1 MLKAKAKAAATAAA
15 QRRKAAAAAAAQQE
29 AAAQQAQAA
38 AAGVGISSTRS
49 GRGIRPNVTQYWIDS
64 AANILAPGGSI
75 QRIGYDQTSFDEAYR
90 VVALE
95 QSPTPLADDD
105 NNNNNN
111 NEAGPSSR
119 IGIFEDERTNESE
132 ANRGDAAEPAKEG
145 ESSFK
150 LNKDDLA
157 YITSN
162 LEVKRDVA
170 VKSLRAHR
178 GDVVAT
184 LRDLT
189 SPVAEAL

>member
-1 MLKAKAKAAATAAA
+1 MSEPSLLWLAPLLVLTLLPPPLSLSHASPT
-15 QRRKAAAAAAAQQE
+15 E
-29 AAAQQAQAA
+29 
-38 AAGVGISSTRS
+38 
-49 GRGIRPNVTQYWIDS
+49 YWVDS

-95 QSPTPLADDD
+95 QSPTPLADD
-105 NNNNNN
+105 NNNNSNNNN

-157 YITSN
+157 YIVS
-162 LEVKRDVA
+162 
-170 VKSLRAHR
+170 SRAR
-178 GDVVAT
+178 ARAPFTDRRYSADRVVREQSRSI
-184 LRDLT
+184 LGR
-189 SPVAEAL
+189 